1 MVWKGGGDVLSTASS
16 ELENN
21 RVVSNNLKESSGRML
36 LDQYFLPSRGVS
48 RRAGEESERKHVLA
62 GLWATR
68 VVESTGGERMSG
80 TMSNIRRGEIIPL
93 NQNVVSISPQA
104 NGWMVVDGHCI
115 EIVSRAPL
123 RPVSLPWSKSI
134 RWRLDW

>member
-1 MVWKGGGDVLSTASS
+1 MSTASS

-21 RVVSNNLKESSGRML
+21 RVVSNGLKKSSGRTL
-36 LDQYFLPSRGVS
+36 LDRWLSPYGLS
-48 RRAGEESERKHVLA
+48 RRAGEESERKHVPA

-68 VVESTGGERMSG
+68 VVESSGGERMSG
-80 TMSNIRRGEIIPL
+80 TMPNLRRGGIISL